1 MDGLK
6 NPHKGSL
13 YHKIKEL
20 ENLHKEI
27 NDFFNKSVEKAAS
40 SDDMSALTSFVPA
53 FGGFDGRLRALTFLA
68 RIGPEMVWENYSETI
83 PLINI

>member
-6 NPHKGSL
+6 KPQKGSL

-20 ENLHKEI
+20 EKLHKEI
-27 NDFFNKSVEKAAS
+27 DDFLDKSVGEAAWN
-40 SDDMSALTSFVPA
+40 DDMSALTSFVPA

-83 PLINI
+83 PLVNI